1 MSLNK
6 KDEIYDLVVDGLIN
20 ARYRFGQRILVKE
33 LAADTGVSRQPIMTA
48 LGRLAS
54 DGFVRI
60 VPQVGCQVV
69 DPDRNAIADFY
80 LMFQRM
86 EGLLTELAAERHTER
101 ELRELV
107 GLQKQIVR
115 FEEGRGDVAQEYAGL
130 NRSFHQVIHTMAHSP
145 LLDEKQRSNFNMS
158 DFFIN
163 QTVGFGSFMTD
174 AAKEHEDIIEAI
186 AGRSTA
192 RARHMAEAHINGIA
206 AAVLSGIASPEAAAQ
221 PGRPRSGLGAIASS

>member
-1 MSLNK
+1 LNK
-6 KDEIYDLVVDGLIN
+6 KDEIYDLVVDGLVN

-33 LAADTGVSRQPIMTA
+33 LAAQTGVSRQPIMTA

-101 ELRELV
+101 QLKELV
-107 GLQKQIVR
+107 ALQKRIVLLD
-115 FEEGRGDVAQEYAGL
+115 EGRGDAAQEYAVL
-130 NRSFHQVIHTMAHSP
+130 NRDFHQIIHTMAHSP

-163 QTVGFGSFMTD
+163 QAVGFGAFMSE
-174 AAKEHEDIIEAI
+174 AAREHEEIIEAI
-186 AGRSTA
+186 AGRA
-192 RARHMAEAHINGIA
+192 KPRARKIAETHIAGIA
-206 AAVLSGIASPEAAAQ
+206 AAVLSGISPAKAA
-221 PGRPRSGLGAIASS
+221 